1 MNTCLMLP
9 DHPSLHCLNLHAP
22 PLSSPALPRMSEAHE
37 DPSHPSRPPFL
48 TSPHPS
54 CSSSSLALH
63 PPPPPDIYPNSS
75 IRVQNSF
82 IRGRFP
88 PRSSA
93 SHNISPLHQ
102 RSAGLYLCSSAFIW
116 GCNKTYSCRAHQQYI
131 PIMNTL
137 KRGDCFFAPLIAV
150 TSGGRISDFRSFQRS
165 QCFELFFPLFRET
178 NTTSNVQP
186 STSNLQPSTFNLQR
200 LTL

>member
-102 RSAGLYLCSSAFIW
+102 SQRGSAGSCNKIPAHLKFPFTKSSSASIW
-116 GCNKTYSCRAHQQYI
+116 GCNKTYSCRAHQQYV
-131 PIMNTL
+131 P
-137 KRGDCFFAPLIAV
+137 RSSPL
-150 TSGGRISDFRSFQRS
+150 
-165 QCFELFFPLFRET
+165 
-178 NTTSNVQP
+178 
-186 STSNLQPSTFNLQR
+186 
-200 LTL
+200 